1 MGIRYNQAPISQT
14 SLITIPNHGT
24 TSTTFKKPTPK
35 SGEEAFQTEISRLR
49 NEAKMKDIKVK
60 RLESKIKENL
70 RKETKPATVETGREG
85 SKHQGSGGHKP
96 GNSNPRRDEK
106 YSRNNRTEPEAF

>member
-24 TSTTFKKPTPK
+24 TSTTVTKPTPK
-35 SGEEAFQTEISRLR
+35 TGEEAFQTEISRLQ
-49 NEAKMKDIKVK
+49 NEAKIKDTKMK

-70 RKETKPATVETGREG
+70 QKETKPATVETGRQG
-85 SKHQGSGGHKP
+85 PKHQGSGGHKP
-96 GNSNPRRDEK
+96 VTSNPRRDGN
-106 YSRNNRTEPEAF
+106 YSFIHFVKP